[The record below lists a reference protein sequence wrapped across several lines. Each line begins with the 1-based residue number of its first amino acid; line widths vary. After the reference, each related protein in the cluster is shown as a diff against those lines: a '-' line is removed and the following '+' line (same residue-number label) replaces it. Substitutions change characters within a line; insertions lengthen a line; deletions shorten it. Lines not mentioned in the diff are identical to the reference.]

1 MLMPMAFLLA
11 CGAFDGHEGVMSR
24 TVRTSVF
31 ALTLGTLAALWVT
44 SGPLTAIGV
53 GFTIFAYLFVLAM
66 KSAADEMKRIER
78 DQRPD
83 LYA

>member
-11 CGAFDGHEGVMSR
+11 CGAFDEHEGDMSR
-24 TVRTSVF
+24 IVRISVF
-31 ALTLGTLAALWVT
+31 ALTLSSLAVLWVAT
-44 SGPLTAIGV
+44 GPLTAIGV
-53 GFTIFAYLFVLAM
+53 GFTILAYLFVLAM
-66 KSAADEMKRIER
+66 KSAAEEIQRFER

>member
-11 CGAFDGHEGVMSR
+11 CGAFDVHGGYMSR
-24 TVRTSVF
+24 IVRISVF
-31 ALTLGTLAALWVT
+31 ALTLSALAVLWVAT
-44 SGPLTAIGV
+44 GPLTAIGV
-53 GFTIFAYLFVLAM
+53 GFSIFAYLFVLAM
-66 KSAADEMKRIER
+66 KSAAEEIQRFDR

>member
-1 MLMPMAFLLA
+1 
-11 CGAFDGHEGVMSR
+11 
-24 TVRTSVF
+24 
-31 ALTLGTLAALWVT
+31 
-44 SGPLTAIGV
+44 LTAIGV

-66 KSAADEMKRIER
+66 KSAAEEIQRYER